1 MLRGKFVPKLDFFDT
16 AGPVLTALVCLLFRA
31 ARNLLLLAPLL
42 PIRGRDVYKECK
54 KSPVTTRR

>member
-31 ARNLLLLAPLL
+31 ARNLVRLTPLL
-42 PIRGRDVYKECK
+42 PIGSRDVHKECK
-54 KSPVTTRR
+54 KPPGTTRL